1 MVFIFTLLYT
11 NWCYTEEIFLSS
23 KIKEK
28 TLIPSIWGSWI
39 KEENF
44 FFAVNKGRILITRY
58 FINNISLTPL
68 YFPFPVLFPFLFLFS
83 FPPFFPPS
91 SLPFSRI
98 VLRHQFVTNELI
110 SQNSLQGCDS
120 AFTVIYFQLFL
131 FFCSF
136 FCTFVFC
143 LFHFIFFLI
152 ISYFFCCAFPVHV
165 YINQ

>member
-39 KEENF
+39 KEEKNS
-44 FFAVNKGRILITRY
+44 FAVNKGRTLITRY

-68 YFPFPVLFPFLFLFS
+68 YFHFPVLFPFLFLFS

-110 SQNSLQGCDS
+110 SQNRLQ
-120 AFTVIYFQLFL
+120 AFPFLLFL
-131 FFCSF
+131 FLYVCILLIPFY
-136 FCTFVFC
+136 
-143 LFHFIFFLI
+143 LLPYYLLFFLLCFPPSRVHKSI
-152 ISYFFCCAFPVHV
+152 ENINRKIS
-165 YINQ
+165 